1 MYMYNLREEL
11 TTGQIG
17 KVLTPEIR
25 KLGNLFTQNGFELRI
40 VGGAVR
46 DLLLGKT
53 PKDIDFATDAQPN
66 EMIAFL
72 EAAGWH
78 TIPTGLEHGT
88 ISVLGS
94 LDEPYEITTLR
105 IDVETFGRQATVEFT
120 TDFKQ
125 DAERRDLTFNAMSI
139 DMNGKIYDYFNGID
153 DLRNNRARFVGEPDK
168 RIREDYLRILRFFR
182 FQGRMG
188 QASVD
193 PATLNAL
200 SKNAKGL
207 QQISGERIW
216 AEFQKILMGN
226 SVEDLVRIM
235 CSSGVA
241 AHANIPCKTSGL
253 STIQTTNPLTK
264 LAYLT
269 ANEDEAESVIARWKM
284 SNEEKGLYTF
294 LVKYKDHHIDL
305 ILAKKMVT
313 NKVPKEYLF
322 EYFNLQKDRIS
333 ANMILDWEMPMFP
346 VSGKDLIGM
355 GMKPGPEMGQALAK
369 MKARWQDSG
378 FELTRDDL
386 VGN

>member
-1 MYMYNLREEL
+1 MYILREEL
-11 TTGQIG
+11 TTSQIG

-25 KLGNLFTQNGFELRI
+25 KLGQLFTTNGFELRI

-53 PKDIDFATDAQPN
+53 PKDIDFTTDAQPT
-66 EMIAFL
+66 EMIEFL

-78 TIPTGLEHGT
+78 TVPTGLQHGT

-94 LDEPYEITTLR
+94 LEEPYEITTLR
-105 IDVETFGRQATVEFT
+105 IDVETDGRHAEVEFT
-120 TDFKQ
+120 RDFAK

-153 DLRNNRARFVGEPDK
+153 DLRNNRARFVGDSDL

-193 PATLNAL
+193 PGTLNSLA
-200 SKNAKGL
+200 KNAEGL
-207 QQISGERIW
+207 KQISGERIW

-226 SVEDLVRIM
+226 NVEELVGIM

-241 AHANIPCKTSGL
+241 AHANIPCKVSGL
-253 STIQTTNPLTK
+253 STISTMNPITK

-269 ANEDEAESVIARWKM
+269 SDEVKAQTVIDRWKM
-284 SNEEKGLYTF
+284 SNEEKGLYIF
-294 LVKYKDHHIDL
+294 LVNYKDHHIDM

-313 NKVPKEYLF
+313 NKIAKEYLF
-322 EYFNLQKDRIS
+322 EYFNLKKDRKS
-333 ANMILDWEMPMFP
+333 ANMILDWEMPIFP
-346 VSGKDLIGM
+346 ITGRDLIGM
-355 GMKPGPEMGQALAK
+355 GMKPGPEMGKALAD
-369 MKARWQDSG
+369 MKAKWQDSG

-386 VGN
+386 LK